1 MPLIER
7 KLTLKQLAF
16 ADAYIELGN
25 ATQAYLRAYP
35 NVKKET
41 TAKANASRL
50 LTNANVSNYID
61 ERMKE
66 IESYRIMKADE
77 ALQLLTSIA
86 RGEVMDSVVV
96 SGGWG
101 YEVIEKPPDLNQRKD
116 AAKEL
121 LKRYPMNKHD
131 ELKEILL
138 EQQIEKAKA
147 EVKQL
152 SNENESSTKTIII
165 NDKEEMRR
173 LMNERENS

>member
-1 MPLIER
+1 MNLNPR
-7 KLTLKQLAF
+7 QKAF
-16 ADAYIELGN
+16 ADYYIETGN
-25 ATQAYLRAYP
+25 VTESA
-35 NVKKET
+35 VK
-41 TAKANASRL
+41 AGYSQNYANAQGYKL
-50 LTNANVSNYID
+50 LENVGIKAYVD
-61 ERMKE
+61 ERMAE
-66 IESYRIMKADE
+66 IESNRIMKADE

>member
-1 MPLIER
+1 MN
-7 KLTLKQLAF
+7 LTPRQKAF
-16 ADAYIELGN
+16 ADYYIELGN
-25 ATQAYLRAYP
+25 AEEAAVKAGYSKAYARGQSY
-35 NVKKET
+35 K
-41 TAKANASRL
+41 L
-50 LTNANVSNYID
+50 LANVGIKAYVD
-61 ERMKE
+61 ERMEE
-66 IESYRIMKADE
+66 IESNRIMKADE

-138 EQQIEKAKA
+138 EQQIEKAKV